1 MLSEDKYI
9 WDYKDDYYFTNIN
22 DIEINIRIF
31 EDDSYS
37 IWIYD
42 YIKDEEI
49 IDKDYKNINEVK
61 AVLKDVFKMDISIP
75 SISKLKKIMIKD

>member
-1 MLSEDKYI
+1 MLNEDKHI
-9 WDYKDDYYFTNIN
+9 WDYKDDYYYTNIN

-37 IWIYD
+37 IWIYN

-61 AVLKDVFKMDISIP
+61 VVLKDVFKMDISIP

>member
-49 IDKDYKNINEVK
+49 IDKDYKNIYEVK

>member
-9 WDYKDDYYFTNIN
+9 WDYKDDYYYTNIN
-22 DIEINIRIF
+22 NIEINIRIF

-37 IWIYD
+37 IWIYN

-61 AVLKDVFKMDISIP
+61 VVLKDVFKMDISIP

>member
-9 WDYKDDYYFTNIN
+9 WDYKDDYYYTNIN

-31 EDDSYS
+31 EDNSYS

-49 IDKDYKNINEVK
+49 IDKDYKNIYEVK
-61 AVLKDVFKMDISIP
+61 AVLKDVFKRDISIP
-75 SISKLKKIMIKD
+75 SINKLKKIMIKD